1 MTMNR
6 RVVMLDPDGTA
17 PPGWMHVIVHAPTG
31 IIYEQQ
37 YGGTATLLGKAEGY
51 LVPVHQVEALATL
64 RSVFERGLRGAGTS
78 VTPLTPALLDQVQR
92 AVSTIRFWQRDND
105 DDKPHQLILTTL
117 AFMNSMRHGFQS
129 GPPTVPATWSGRTP
143 IDHVSRPVN
152 RHPARH
158 TEPNVTRSHGWR
170 TARS

>member
-1 MTMNR
+1 MTTNR
-6 RVVMLDPDGTA
+6 RVVMLDPDGIA

-51 LVPVHQVEALATL
+51 LVPVHQAEALATL

-105 DDKPHQLILTTL
+105 DDKPHQLILNDTRL
-117 AFMNSMRHGFQS
+117 HELDEAW
-129 GPPTVPATWSGRTP
+129 VPVRTP
-143 IDHVSRPVN
+143 DGPGHLVWANSD
-152 RHPARH
+152 
-158 TEPNVTRSHGWR
+158 
-170 TARS
+170 